1 MSRTK
6 GSKNIKQDT
15 TITPA
20 TAPITSADETLKVP
34 EKPKENSMLFNM
46 EQVQDMVNAAVAKAL
61 DGGANSHI
69 DDTGYW
75 QAITQCQSD
84 IFGCIPADQV
94 IRLSEEHEK
103 TLKLGKFAETKIDK
117 KTGKTVIVTYAHLK
131 KPSQYLLRQITEM
144 GEEKAVD
151 EGLCI
156 MPSMNQSQS
165 LDEKK
170 PFRLKS
176 AA

>member
-6 GSKNIKQDT
+6 GSKNISQD
-15 TITPA
+15 IKA

-46 EQVQDMVNAAVAKAL
+46 DQVQAMVNAAVAKAL
-61 DGGANSHI
+61 DGGAGSHI

-84 IFGCIPADQV
+84 IFGCIPADEI

-103 TLKLGKFAETKIDK
+103 TLKLGKFAESRVDA